1 MVLRMSQLLRSS
13 RELRQEVPPRPRQ
26 AAARR
31 QASRPAEVVEALPA
45 LETEEAAPLAA
56 APGPAGSPAAQ
67 AYQVLLQTAEQIF
80 AAAAA
85 GKELEGN
92 SLVKPLK
99 QALALLRE
107 NEALL
112 AETVRHRNSERT
124 FPQRAANTALLSM
137 RMGMEIEGDER
148 RILSLGL
155 CALMHDLGMVRL
167 PAEVLEARRFTADQR
182 AQLHRHPLESQR
194 LVQAFGKGFTWIG
207 KIVVQVHER
216 GDGTGYPAGL
226 KGEQIHEFARIIGLA
241 DTYEAMVHPR
251 PDREPRA
258 VYHVV
263 KEIIDLRNTLFDR
276 QLVKA
281 LIHIVS
287 IFPLG
292 SLVRLNNEE
301 IGRVVGTS
309 RLHPTRPTVEILLD
323 PRGRRLSTPR
333 LIVLEEEPMV
343 YVVDPAIEESVLYK

>member
-13 RELRQEVPPRPRQ
+13 KELQKEEAPRSMR
-26 AAARR
+26 AARR
-31 QASRPAEVVEALPA
+31 QATPPTAVEAPLLLLDA
-45 LETEEAAPLAA
+45 EGQVEREAPSQSTSQVAPL
-56 APGPAGSPAAQ
+56 
-67 AYQVLLQTAEQIF
+67 YQRLVQMAERIF
-80 AAAAA
+80 AAAAQ
-85 GKELEGN
+85 GSQLEGA
-92 SLVKPLK
+92 SLVRPLK
-99 QALALLRE
+99 EALSQLQQG
-107 NEALL
+107 EALL
-112 AETVRHRNSERT
+112 AETVRQRNSERT
-124 FPQRAANTALLSM
+124 FPQRAVNTALLSM
-137 RMGMEIEGDER
+137 RVGMEIEYDER

-155 CALMHDLGMVRL
+155 CALMHDLGMASL
-167 PAEVLEARRFTADQR
+167 PAELLEARRFTVEQR
-182 AQLHRHPLESQR
+182 ALLHRHPLESQR
-194 LVQAFGKGFTWIG
+194 LVQGFGKGFAWIS
-207 KIVVQVHER
+207 KIVVQIHER

-226 KGEQIHEFARIIGLA
+226 KGEQIHEFARVIGLT

-251 PDREPRA
+251 PDREAQA

-292 SLVRLNNEE
+292 SLVKLNNEE

-323 PRGRRLSTPR
+323 GRKRRLNPPR
-333 LIVLEEEPMV
+333 VVVLEEEPMV
-343 YVVDPAIEESVLYK
+343 YVVDPAIPESVLYK

>member
-1 MVLRMSQLLRSS
+1 
-13 RELRQEVPPRPRQ
+13 
-26 AAARR
+26 
-31 QASRPAEVVEALPA
+31 LPA
-45 LETEEAAPLAA
+45 LGAEEAPAEEIRVAA
-56 APGPAGSPAAQ
+56 ATPAAQ
-67 AYQVLLQTAEQIF
+67 VYQSLLQTAGRIF
-80 AAAAA
+80 AAAGA
-85 GKELEGN
+85 GAELDGN
-92 SLVKPLK
+92 RLVRPLK
-99 QALALLRE
+99 QALVLLQQD
-107 NEALL
+107 EALL
-112 AETVRHRNSERT
+112 AETVRQRRDERT
-124 FPQRAANTALLSM
+124 FPQRAVNTALLSM
-137 RMGMEIEGDER
+137 RMGLEIEYDER

-155 CALMHDLGMVRL
+155 CALMHDLGMLGL
-167 PAEVLEARRFTADQR
+167 PAELLEARRLTPEQR
-182 AQLHRHPLESQR
+182 ALLQRHPLESQR
-194 LVQAFGKGFTWIG
+194 LAQSFGKGFTWIG
-207 KIVVQVHER
+207 RIVAQAHER

-251 PDREPRA
+251 PDRQARA

-276 QLVKA
+276 HLVKA

-292 SLVRLNNEE
+292 SLVKLNNEE

-323 PRGRRLSTPR
+323 ARGRRLNPPR

>member
-13 RELRQEVPPRPRQ
+13 KELRQEEPSRPRRPS
-26 AAARR
+26 RR
-31 QASRPAEVVEALPA
+31 PSPPAEVVEVLPV
-45 LETEEAAPLAA
+45 LDGEEAAPAPPPPALAA
-56 APGPAGSPAAQ
+56 NPVAQ
-67 AYQVLLQTAEQIF
+67 AYQALLQTAEQIF
-80 AAAAA
+80 ATAAV
-85 GKELEGN
+85 GRELDGN
-92 SLVKPLK
+92 RLVRPLK
-99 QALALLRE
+99 QALALLQQD
-107 NEALL
+107 EALL
-112 AETVRHRNSERT
+112 TETVRHRNSERT

-137 RMGMEIEGDER
+137 RMGLEIEYEER

-155 CALMHDLGMVRL
+155 CALMHDLGMASL
-167 PAEVLEARRFTADQR
+167 PADLLEAQRFTPEQR
-182 AQLHRHPLESQR
+182 TQLHQHPLESQR
-194 LVQAFGKGFTWIG
+194 LVDGFGKNFAWIG
-207 KIVVQVHER
+207 KIIAQAHER
-216 GDGTGYPAGL
+216 VDGSGYPAGL
-226 KGEQIHEFARIIGLA
+226 KGEEIHEFARIIGLA

-251 PDREPRA
+251 PDRETRA

-292 SLVRLNNEE
+292 SLVKLNNEE

-323 PRGRRLSTPR
+323 GRGRRLSTPR
-333 LIVLEEEPMV
+333 LMDLEEEPMV
-343 YVVDPAIEESVLYK
+343 YVVDPAIQESVLYKKE

>member
-13 RELRQEVPPRPRQ
+13 KELRHDEPPKAWR
-26 AAARR
+26 AARR
-31 QASRPAEVVEALPA
+31 PAPAPKEVAEPLPILGA
-45 LETEEAAPLAA
+45 EEAVPEEVEVGA
-56 APGPAGSPAAQ
+56 STPAAQ
-67 AYQVLLQTAEQIF
+67 VYQLLLQIAERVF

-85 GKELEGN
+85 GRELEGN
-92 SLVKPLK
+92 RLVKPLK
-99 QALALLRE
+99 QAMALLQE
-107 NEALL
+107 GEALL
-112 AETVRHRNSERT
+112 TETVRHRNSERT

-137 RMGMEIEGDER
+137 RMGLEIEYEER

-155 CALMHDLGMVRL
+155 CALMHDLGMMRL
-167 PAEVLEARRFTADQR
+167 PAELMEARRFTPAQR
-182 AQLHRHPLESQR
+182 AQLQQHPLESQR
-194 LVQAFGKGFTWIG
+194 LVQAFGASFAWIG
-207 KIVVQVHER
+207 KIVAQVHER
-216 GDGTGYPAGL
+216 SDGTGYPDGIR
-226 KGEQIHEFARIIGLA
+226 GEQIHEFARIIGLA

-251 PDREPRA
+251 PDREVRA

-276 QLVKA
+276 HLVKA

-292 SLVRLNNEE
+292 SLVKLNNVE

-323 PRGRRLSTPR
+323 GRGRRLNPPR

-343 YVVDPAIEESVLYK
+343 YIVDPAIEESVLYK

>member
-13 RELRQEVPPRPRQ
+13 KELRQEEPPGPWK
-26 AAARR
+26 AVRR
-31 QASRPAEVVEALPA
+31 QQATPVVTVDTPLLLLDAEGQVEGNAPNQPASQ
-45 LETEEAAPLAA
+45 TTPL
-56 APGPAGSPAAQ
+56 
-67 AYQVLLQTAEQIF
+67 YQRLVQTAERIF
-80 AAAAA
+80 AAAFQ
-85 GKELEGN
+85 GSQLEGS
-92 SLVKPLK
+92 SLVGPLK
-99 QALALLRE
+99 EALRQLQQD
-107 NEALL
+107 EALL
-112 AETVRHRNSERT
+112 AEMVRHRNSERT

-137 RMGMEIEGDER
+137 RMGLELEYDER
-148 RILSLGL
+148 RVLSLGL
-155 CALMHDLGMVRL
+155 CALMHDLGMAGL
-167 PAEVLEARRFTADQR
+167 PAELLEAQRFTPEQR
-182 AQLHRHPLESQR
+182 AQIHRHPLESQR

-216 GDGTGYPAGL
+216 IDGTGYPARL

-251 PDREPRA
+251 PDREARA

-276 QLVKA
+276 RLVKA

-301 IGRVVGTS
+301 VGRVVGTS
-309 RLHPTRPTVEILLD
+309 RLRPTRPTVEILLD
-323 PRGRRLSTPR
+323 ARGRRLSTPR

-343 YVVDPAIEESVLYK
+343 YVVDPAITESVLYKQ

>member
-1 MVLRMSQLLRSS
+1 
-13 RELRQEVPPRPRQ
+13 
-26 AAARR
+26 
-31 QASRPAEVVEALPA
+31 VVE
-45 LETEEAAPLAA
+45 PLAA
-56 APGPAGSPAAQ
+56 FDEGEEVVAAPAPVPAARPTAEVYQ
-67 AYQVLLQTAEQIF
+67 ALVQTAEQVF

-85 GKELEGN
+85 GRELDGN
-92 SLVKPLK
+92 RLVKPLK
-99 QALALLRE
+99 QALALLRQDE
-107 NEALL
+107 TLL
-112 AETVRHRNSERT
+112 AETVRYRNRERT

-137 RMGMEIEGDER
+137 RMGLEIEYEER

-155 CALMHDLGMVRL
+155 CALMHDLGMASL
-167 PAEVLEARRFTADQR
+167 PAEVLEARRFTSEQR
-182 AQLHRHPLESQR
+182 AHLHRHPLESQR
-194 LVQAFGKGFTWIG
+194 LVQSFGKGFAWIG

-216 GDGTGYPAGL
+216 SDGTGYPAGI
-226 KGEQIHEFARIIGLA
+226 KGEQLHEFARVIGLA

-251 PDREPRA
+251 PDREARA

-292 SLVRLNNEE
+292 SLVKLNNEE

-309 RLHPTRPTVEILLD
+309 RLHPTRPTVEVLLD
-323 PRGRRLSTPR
+323 ARARRVNPPRQ
-333 LIVLEEEPMV
+333 IVLEEEPMV
-343 YVVDPAIEESVLYK
+343 YVVDPAIEESVLYR